1 MSRLGIV
8 EDTLFI
14 PMLGRLYASEHCPQI
29 LYDGKALELKE
40 KLPPELL
47 SQGRLS
53 QYTLLASA
61 VRSANMDRYI
71 RTFLEHRPDGV
82 IVQLGCGLETVYYR
96 CDNGKSHWYAVDL
109 PHVVEYRRAL
119 LPEPERETYLAGD
132 AFAEDW
138 IRQIRADVPDA
149 PILVTA
155 GGLFHYFEESKV
167 VGLLRMLTGFG
178 EIEVVFDALSKS
190 GMAMMR
196 KKYMKQVGHG
206 DAQMFFYVDSASV
219 LAGKTGSGVRVLA
232 EEPYYRHIPRTGL
245 KLSTKVSMA
254 VSDRFWMV
262 KMVHLAA
269 E

>member
-1 MSRLGIV
+1 M
-8 EDTLFI
+8 
-14 PMLGRLYASEHCPQI
+14 
-29 LYDGKALELKE
+29 
-40 KLPPELL
+40 
-47 SQGRLS
+47 
-53 QYTLLASA
+53 
-61 VRSANMDRYI
+61 
-71 RTFLEHRPDGV
+71 
-82 IVQLGCGLETVYYR
+82 
-96 CDNGKSHWYAVDL
+96 

-119 LPEPERETYLAGD
+119 LSEPERETYLAGD

-155 GGLFHYFEESKV
+155 GGLFHYFEENKV

-178 EIEVVFDALSKS
+178 EIEIVFDTVSKS

-245 KLSTKVSMA
+245 KLSTKISMA

-262 KMVHLAA
+262 KMVHLEA